1 MCRFVRAKEFTE
13 CRGRL
18 PGVTI
23 KWSYITTKKMLF
35 PKNTDTTPGLAMPQP
50 EIDWQKPKL
59 IAPQPVL
66 IDPGPGL
73 KEERRK

>member
-1 MCRFVRAKEFTE
+1 
-13 CRGRL
+13 
-18 PGVTI
+18 
-23 KWSYITTKKMLF
+23 MLF